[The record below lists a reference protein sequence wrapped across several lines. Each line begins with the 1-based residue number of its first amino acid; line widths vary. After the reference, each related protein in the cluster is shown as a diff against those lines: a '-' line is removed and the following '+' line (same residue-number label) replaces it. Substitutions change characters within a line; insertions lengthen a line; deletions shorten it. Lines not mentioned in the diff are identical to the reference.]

1 MMCDLLLLAV
11 LGDAVIG
18 QVGVPVRDLIE
29 VEVGRREANI
39 GLCVDPDR
47 QRVPI
52 SHKDPLADV
61 ELAALHEQRVLDV
74 LLADVRLALRLITD
88 RLLARPVANHVQHL
102 GEVPLEAD
110 ATPPRASSRLHYPNV
125 SLAVQVELWV
135 LFANLVK
142 DFHGLGKLGIPRS
155 EQLVIVLLFLSGL

>member
-1 MMCDLLLLAV
+1 MCVSIIYLV
-11 LGDAVIG
+11 EIKIG
-18 QVGVPVRDLIE
+18 S
-29 VEVGRREANI
+29 REANV
-39 GLCVDPDR
+39 GLRIDPNC
-47 QRVPI
+47 QWVPVCDE
-52 SHKDPLADV
+52 HPLSDV
-61 ELAALHEQRVLDV
+61 ELATLHYQRVLDV